1 MTTKEF
7 IFWLKGFT
15 EGVHEFNV
23 TPKQW
28 DYLKEV
34 LSEVSDEP
42 QWQPEHGP
50 NSPTIQ
56 NINKSL
62 GESLEELEND
72 FFGAIDDGGWTPE
85 LEEQFWSEQPI
96 EPFATP
102 EELAKYNIDSEGFGN
117 QITSR

>member
-1 MTTKEF
+1 MTSKEF
-7 IFWLKGFT
+7 IIWLKGYT
-15 EGVHEFNV
+15 AGVHEFNI

-42 QWQPEHGP
+42 RWQPEHGP

-62 GESLEELEND
+62 ETLEND
-72 FFGAIDDGGWTPE
+72 FFGPPNGDDGWTE
-85 LEEQFWSEQPI
+85 DMEKQFWDEQPP

-102 EELAKYNIDSEGFGN
+102 EELAKYNTDTLQN
-117 QITSR
+117 K

>member
-1 MTTKEF
+1 MTSREF
-7 IFWLKGFT
+7 ILWLRGFT
-15 EGVHEFNV
+15 QGVHEFNV

-34 LSEVSDEP
+34 LSEVTDEP
-42 QWQPEHGP
+42 NWQPEHGP
-50 NSPTIQ
+50 KSPTIQ
-56 NINKSL
+56 NINQSL

-85 LEEQFWSEQPI
+85 LEEQYWREQPL

-102 EELAKYNIDSEGFGN
+102 EELAKYNIDAV
-117 QITSR
+117 

>member
-1 MTTKEF
+1 MKSKEF
-7 IFWLKGFT
+7 ILWLKGFT

-34 LSEVSDEP
+34 LSKVSDEP
-42 QWQPEHGP
+42 NWQPEHGP

-56 NINKSL
+56 NIN
-62 GESLEELEND
+62 ESLEELEND
-72 FFGAIDDGGWTPE
+72 FFGTIDDGGWTPD
-85 LEEQFWSEQPI
+85 LETQFWAEQPP

-102 EELAKYNIDSEGFGN
+102 EELAKYNTDEV
-117 QITSR
+117 

>member
-102 EELAKYNIDSEGFGN
+102 EELAKYNIDSEGFEN
-117 QITSR
+117 QITSQ